1 MDLVLCDDESRLVL
15 TNRIIRKRFV
25 FPGHSTVSH
34 FPSFSFFLSVHAR
47 VLNTKYLLPYI
58 LSLFNIKNL

>member
-25 FPGHSTVSH
+25 FPGHSTVRTVL
-34 FPSFSFFLSVHAR
+34 PVAR
-47 VLNTKYLLPYI
+47 IIIDQPPR
-58 LSLFNIKNL
+58 SR